1 MGCVMEKELSVKEEA
16 YAIKENTK
24 EPFPEC
30 LGSELQYCG
39 DCRCAYSNVCF
50 KRILEKRYKGR

>member
-1 MGCVMEKELSVKEEA
+1 MEKELSVKEEA

-50 KRILEKRYKGR
+50 KRILEKRYKVR

>member
-1 MGCVMEKELSVKEEA
+1 MKKELSVEEEA
-16 YAIKENTK
+16 YTIKEKTK

-39 DCRCAYSNVCF
+39 DCICVYSNVCF
-50 KRILEKRYKGR
+50 KRILEKRHKER